1 MWSKTYDSRKKARQ
15 GEEGPQAYAAL
26 LASSIVPAATG
37 GQQATPR
44 GAGAATTTAPPSAPP
59 APPAPPPP
67 ATPTPPAPTMEDE
80 LLPVA
85 QPWVEGE
92 DDFAPAAGDAGA
104 LVLVGEK
111 RSRPTLVDELLREAA
126 AARAAK
132 LARANAVGRGAHCP
146 VPAAKAHAG
155 PGRPCEWVLRAG
167 VQLLTEEEFKLLS
180 TEGLRQLWAEY
191 YIHSTGLEAPRR
203 SKSSNRAYLKRKLV
217 AGGV

>member
-1 MWSKTYDSRKKARQ
+1 
-15 GEEGPQAYAAL
+15 
-26 LASSIVPAATG
+26 
-37 GQQATPR
+37 
-44 GAGAATTTAPPSAPP
+44 
-59 APPAPPPP
+59 
-67 ATPTPPAPTMEDE
+67 MEDE
-80 LLPVA
+80 LPVA

-111 RSRPTLVDELLREAA
+111 RSRPALVDELLREAA

-132 LARANAVGRGAHCP
+132 LARASAVGRATHCP
-146 VPAAKAHAG
+146 VGPAAKAHAG

-191 YIHSTGLEAPRR
+191 YIHSNPSIAPRP
-203 SKSSNRAYLKRKLV
+203 SKSSDSWVADNRLFFSSSF
-217 AGGV
+217 